1 MRVVISY
8 DIVEDG
14 RRNKIADLLKDYG
27 TRVQYSVFEC
37 DINNETLRALIN
49 QLDGLIDHRDDSV
62 RVYVICKGC
71 LARGVAL
78 GRSGELGEKRFL
90 LV

>member
-1 MRVVISY
+1 MHVVISY

-27 TRVQYSVFEC
+27 ARVQYSVFEC
-37 DINNETLRALIN
+37 NINNETLRALIG
-49 QLDGLIDHRDDSV
+49 QLDGLIDRREDSI
-62 RVYVICKGC
+62 RVYMVCEGC
-71 LARGVAL
+71 LTRRVAL
-78 GRSGELGEKRFL
+78 GKTEESGEKRFF

>member
-1 MRVVISY
+1 MHVVISY

-14 RRNKIADLLKDYG
+14 RRNKISDLLKDYG

-49 QLDGLIDHRDDSV
+49 QLDGLIDQRDDSI
-62 RVYVICKGC
+62 RVYMICEGC
-71 LARGVAL
+71 LARKVAL
-78 GRSGELGEKRFL
+78 GKTEELGEKRFF